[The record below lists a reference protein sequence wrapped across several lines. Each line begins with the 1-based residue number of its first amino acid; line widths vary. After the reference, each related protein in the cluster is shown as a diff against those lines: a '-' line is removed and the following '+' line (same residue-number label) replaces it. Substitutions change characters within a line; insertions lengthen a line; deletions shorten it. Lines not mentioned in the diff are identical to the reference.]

1 MMIPPIAANR
11 AASTKIVSL
20 ARQTSMPMK
29 RARISLS
36 RIMRKV

>member
-1 MMIPPIAANR
+1 MMPPVEANS
-11 AASTKIVSL
+11 ADSTKMVSL

-29 RARISLS
+29 LARLALS